1 MHGIIAL
8 GFNSADPSEMTFVL
22 RSDSINVVNY
32 YSPSSAFPLSEVSS
46 FLLSSSSSS
55 TILVIISEIL
65 GSDNYGR
72 KGY

>member
-1 MHGIIAL
+1 
-8 GFNSADPSEMTFVL
+8 
-22 RSDSINVVNY
+22 
-32 YSPSSAFPLSEVSS
+32 LSEVSS